1 MKNVRPVLLGLAT
14 LIILLTFGGFAVF
27 STDDGDRRPGV
38 SPDPAPEAMTIAA
51 DAGSTTGRV
60 TAFVFANEMLSAPH
74 PEESPVVEVFE
85 DPGLDPVPT
94 LTRSNLRPST
104 TTTSPT
110 TTTATTTKAAPTTT
124 TTSPAPTTTT
134 TSPAPTTTTTTTT
147 QPAPTTTTTTTQ
159 PAATTTTTTTTT
171 TAPAGRPLTEAEMGN
186 LAARFFPGEEV
197 EKAVLVARC
206 ESNFNPSAYNPAG
219 PYGGLYQHSL
229 VSWDSR
235 AASAGWAGSS
245 VYDATANTAVAAW
258 LWGRGGWGSWPWC
271 SAWADAQLG
280 G

>member
-27 STDDGDRRPGV
+27 STGDGDRRPGV

-60 TAFVFANEMLSAPH
+60 TAFVFANQMLSAPH
-74 PEESPVVEVFE
+74 PEASPVVGVFE

-110 TTTATTTKAAPTTT
+110 TTTTTATTTKA
-124 TTSPAPTTTT
+124 
-134 TSPAPTTTTTTTT
+134 
-147 QPAPTTTTTTTQ
+147 APTTTTTTTQ
-159 PAATTTTTTTTT
+159 PAATTTTTTTA
-171 TAPAGRPLTEAEMGN
+171 APAGRPLTEAEMGN

-206 ESNFNPSAYNPAG
+206 ESNLDPSAYNPAG